1 MYLYQNNTTKYNI
14 SQLILIVFY
23 LYFMY
28 NLYGDNMNSNNN
40 NNPYVLWAFFIGY
53 YMLYLIFGGLTS
65 FLIGFSIL
73 ILTILIIIIRSKIRE
88 KEAFQKLNFNFEYI
102 REIPN
107 YIDVNDIMFLNH
119 TSFWNKKNI
128 KLIIM
133 QLYLKGVLEIKTEN
147 GKTIITKSDKK
158 FMVSY
163 AEKYICDYI
172 TSENKDNFNYV
183 NYTNM
188 VKKDILIKGLAYDK
202 NDLSLFKFYFFFSSL
217 VFLTFA
223 ILFFFGSIY
232 KRLDLNDSVVL
243 GFILLTF
250 PSVVL
255 SQIDKITKTLNLKLS
270 DEGWAYKYIIKS
282 YKKFLKDFTRMN
294 ELKNNDYHLWE
305 KHLLFAQALNI
316 NLDYN
321 NLPDIN
327 MNILDNKEK

>member
-1 MYLYQNNTTKYNI
+1 MYLYQNNTTKCNI

-53 YMLYLIFGGLTS
+53 YMLYLIFGGLVS

-172 TSENKDNFNYV
+172 TSEDKDNFNYV

-188 VKKDILIKGLAYDK
+188 VKKDVLIKGLAYDK

-217 VFLTFA
+217 IFIIFT
-223 ILFFFGSIY
+223 ILY
-232 KRLDLNDSVVL
+232 CWVYQWDLNRSIVL
-243 GFILLTF
+243 GFILLNF

-255 SQIDKITKTLNLKLS
+255 SQIDKITKTLNLKFS
-270 DEGWAYKYIIKS
+270 DKGWAYKYIIKA
-282 YKKFLKDFTRMN
+282 YKNFLKDFTRMN

>member
-1 MYLYQNNTTKYNI
+1 MYLYQNNTTKCNI
-14 SQLILIVFY
+14 SQLVLIVFY

-28 NLYGDNMNSNNN
+28 NFYGDNMNSNNN
-40 NNPYVLWAFFIGY
+40 NNPYVLWTFFIGY

-88 KEAFQKLNFNFEYI
+88 KKAFQKLNFNFEYI

-147 GKTIITKSDKK
+147 GKTIITKTDKK
-158 FMVSY
+158 IMVSY

-172 TSENKDNFNYV
+172 TSEDKDNFNYV

-270 DEGWAYKYIIKS
+270 DEGWAYKYIIKA

-294 ELKNNDYHLWE
+294 ELKNSDYHLWE

>member
-1 MYLYQNNTTKYNI
+1 MYLYQNNTTKCNI

-40 NNPYVLWAFFIGY
+40 NNPYVLWTFFIGY

-147 GKTIITKSDKK
+147 GKTIITKTDKK
-158 FMVSY
+158 IMVSY

>member
-1 MYLYQNNTTKYNI
+1 MYLYQNNTTKCNI

-40 NNPYVLWAFFIGY
+40 NNPYVLWTFFIGY

-172 TSENKDNFNYV
+172 TSEDKDNFNYV

-217 VFLTFA
+217 IFIIFT
-223 ILFFFGSIY
+223 ILY
-232 KRLDLNDSVVL
+232 CWVYQWDLNRSIVL
-243 GFILLTF
+243 GFILLNF

-255 SQIDKITKTLNLKLS
+255 SQIDKITKTLNLKFS
-270 DEGWAYKYIIKS
+270 DKGWAYKYIIKA
-282 YKKFLKDFTRMN
+282 YKNFLKDFTRMN
-294 ELKNNDYHLWE
+294 ELKNSDYHLWE
-305 KHLLFAQALNI
+305 KHILFAQALNI

>member
-1 MYLYQNNTTKYNI
+1 
-14 SQLILIVFY
+14 
-23 LYFMY
+23 
-28 NLYGDNMNSNNN
+28 MNSNDN
-40 NNPYVLWAFFIGY
+40 YILWVFFVGY
-53 YMLYLIFGGLTS
+53 YIFYLIFGGLVS
-65 FLIGFSIL
+65 FLIGFSVLAI
-73 ILTILIIIIRSKIRE
+73 TILISIIRNKIRE
-88 KEAFQKLNFNFEYI
+88 KKAFQKLNFNFEYI

-119 TSFWNKKNI
+119 TSFWSHKNI

-147 GKTIITKSDKK
+147 NKTIITKSDEK

-172 TSENKDNFNYV
+172 TSEDKDNFNYV

-188 VKKDILIKGLAYDK
+188 VKKDVLSKGLAYDK

-223 ILFFFGSIY
+223 VLFFFGSMY
-232 KRLDLNDSVVL
+232 EKLDLNDSVVL

-321 NLPDIN
+321 SLPDIN

>member
-1 MYLYQNNTTKYNI
+1 MYLYQNNTTKCDI

-28 NLYGDNMNSNNN
+28 NFYGDNMNSDNN
-40 NNPYVLWAFFIGY
+40 NNPYVLWTFFIGY

-88 KEAFQKLNFNFEYI
+88 KKAFQKLNFNFEYI

-147 GKTIITKSDKK
+147 EKTIITKTDKK

-188 VKKDILIKGLAYDK
+188 VKKDVLIKGLAYDK
-202 NDLSLFKFYFFFSSL
+202 NDLSLFKFYFLLSSL
-217 VFLTFA
+217 IFIIFT
-223 ILFFFGSIY
+223 ILY
-232 KRLDLNDSVVL
+232 CWVYQWDLNRSIVL
-243 GFILLTF
+243 GFILLNF
-250 PSVVL
+250 PSVFL
-255 SQIDKITKTLNLKLS
+255 SQIDKITKTLNLKFS
-270 DEGWAYKYIIKS
+270 DKGWAYKYIIKA

-294 ELKNNDYHLWE
+294 ELKNSDYHLWE

>member
-1 MYLYQNNTTKYNI
+1 MYLYQNNTTKCNI

-28 NLYGDNMNSNNN
+28 NFYGDNMNSNNN
-40 NNPYVLWAFFIGY
+40 NNPYVLWTFFIGY

-88 KEAFQKLNFNFEYI
+88 KKAFQKLNFNFEYI

-147 GKTIITKSDKK
+147 GKTIITKTDKK
-158 FMVSY
+158 IMVSY

-172 TSENKDNFNYV
+172 TSEDKDNFNYV

-188 VKKDILIKGLAYDK
+188 VKKDVLIKGLAYDK
-202 NDLSLFKFYFFFSSL
+202 NDLSLFKFYFLLSSL
-217 VFLTFA
+217 IFIIFT
-223 ILFFFGSIY
+223 ILY
-232 KRLDLNDSVVL
+232 CWVYQWDLNRSIVL
-243 GFILLTF
+243 GFILLNF
-250 PSVVL
+250 PSVFL
-255 SQIDKITKTLNLKLS
+255 SQIDKITKTLNLKFS
-270 DEGWAYKYIIKS
+270 DKGWAYKYIIKS

>member
-1 MYLYQNNTTKYNI
+1 MYLYQNNTTKCNI

-28 NLYGDNMNSNNN
+28 NLYGDNMNSDNN

-73 ILTILIIIIRSKIRE
+73 ILTILIIIIRNKIRE

-107 YIDVNDIMFLNH
+107 YIDINDIMFLNH

-147 GKTIITKSDKK
+147 EKTIITKTDKK

-188 VKKDILIKGLAYDK
+188 VKKDVLIKCLAYDE
-202 NDLSLFKFYFFFSSL
+202 NDLSLFKFYFLLSSL
-217 VFLTFA
+217 IFIIFT
-223 ILFFFGSIY
+223 ILY
-232 KRLDLNDSVVL
+232 CWVYQWDLNRSIVL
-243 GFILLTF
+243 GFILLNF
-250 PSVVL
+250 PSVFL
-255 SQIDKITKTLNLKLS
+255 SQIDKITKTLNLKFS
-270 DEGWAYKYIIKS
+270 DKGWAYKYIIKA

-294 ELKNNDYHLWE
+294 ELKNSDYNLWE

>member
-1 MYLYQNNTTKYNI
+1 MYLYQNNTTKCNI

-28 NLYGDNMNSNNN
+28 NLYGDNMNSGNN
-40 NNPYVLWAFFIGY
+40 NNPYVLWTFFIGY

-88 KEAFQKLNFNFEYI
+88 KKAFQKLNFNFEYI

-147 GKTIITKSDKK
+147 EKTIITKTDEK

-188 VKKDILIKGLAYDK
+188 VKKDVLIKGLAYDK
-202 NDLSLFKFYFFFSSL
+202 NDLSLFKFYFLLSSL
-217 VFLTFA
+217 IFIIFTILYCWVFLWD
-223 ILFFFGSIY
+223 LDRSI
-232 KRLDLNDSVVL
+232 VL
-243 GFILLTF
+243 GFILLNF
-250 PSVVL
+250 PSVFL
-255 SQIDKITKTLNLKLS
+255 SQIDKITKTLNLKFS
-270 DEGWAYKYIIKS
+270 DKGWAYKYIIKT

-294 ELKNNDYHLWE
+294 ELKNSDYHLWE

>member
-1 MYLYQNNTTKYNI
+1 MYLYQNNTTKCNI

-28 NLYGDNMNSNNN
+28 NFYGDNMNSDNN
-40 NNPYVLWAFFIGY
+40 NNPYVLWTFFIGY

-88 KEAFQKLNFNFEYI
+88 KKAFQKLNFNFEYI

-147 GKTIITKSDKK
+147 EKTIITKTDKK

-188 VKKDILIKGLAYDK
+188 VKKDVLIKDLAYDK
-202 NDLSLFKFYFFFSSL
+202 NDLSLFKFYFLLSSL
-217 VFLTFA
+217 IFIIFT
-223 ILFFFGSIY
+223 ILY
-232 KRLDLNDSVVL
+232 CWVYQWDLNRSIVL
-243 GFILLTF
+243 GFILLNF
-250 PSVVL
+250 PSVFL
-255 SQIDKITKTLNLKLS
+255 SQIDKITKTLNLKFS
-270 DEGWAYKYIIKS
+270 DKGWAYKYIIK
-282 YKKFLKDFTRMN
+282 
-294 ELKNNDYHLWE
+294 
-305 KHLLFAQALNI
+305 ALY
-316 NLDYN
+316 NLNYTK
-321 NLPDIN
+321 L
-327 MNILDNKEK
+327 

>member
-1 MYLYQNNTTKYNI
+1 MYLYQNNTTKCNI

-28 NLYGDNMNSNNN
+28 NLYGDNMNSGNN
-40 NNPYVLWAFFIGY
+40 NNPYVLWTFFIGY

-88 KEAFQKLNFNFEYI
+88 KKAFQKLNFNFEYI

-147 GKTIITKSDKK
+147 EKTIITKTDEK

-188 VKKDILIKGLAYDK
+188 VKKDVLIKGLAYDK
-202 NDLSLFKFYFFFSSL
+202 NDLSLFKFYFLLSSL
-217 VFLTFA
+217 IFIIFT
-223 ILFFFGSIY
+223 ILYCWVYQWDLDRSI
-232 KRLDLNDSVVL
+232 VL
-243 GFILLTF
+243 GFILLNF
-250 PSVVL
+250 PSVFL
-255 SQIDKITKTLNLKLS
+255 SQIDKITKTLNLKFS
-270 DEGWAYKYIIKS
+270 DKGWAYKYIIKA

-294 ELKNNDYHLWE
+294 ELKNSDYHLWE

>member
-1 MYLYQNNTTKYNI
+1 MYLYQNNTTKCNI

-28 NLYGDNMNSNNN
+28 NLYGDNMNSGNN
-40 NNPYVLWAFFIGY
+40 NNPYVLWTFFIGY

-88 KEAFQKLNFNFEYI
+88 KKAFQKLNFNFEYI

-147 GKTIITKSDKK
+147 EKTIITKTDEK

-188 VKKDILIKGLAYDK
+188 VKKDVLIKGLAYDK
-202 NDLSLFKFYFFFSSL
+202 NDLSLFKFYFLLSSL
-217 VFLTFA
+217 IFIIFT
-223 ILFFFGSIY
+223 ILYCWVYQWDLDRSI
-232 KRLDLNDSVVL
+232 VL
-243 GFILLTF
+243 GFILLNF
-250 PSVVL
+250 PSVFL
-255 SQIDKITKTLNLKLS
+255 SQIDKITKTLNLKFS
-270 DEGWAYKYIIKS
+270 DKGWAYKYIIKT

-294 ELKNNDYHLWE
+294 ELKNSDYHLWE

-316 NLDYN
+316 NYRC
-321 NLPDIN
+321 
-327 MNILDNKEK
+327 

>member
-1 MYLYQNNTTKYNI
+1 MYLYQNNTTKCNI

-28 NLYGDNMNSNNN
+28 NLYGDNMNSDNN
-40 NNPYVLWAFFIGY
+40 NNPYVLWTFFIGY

-107 YIDVNDIMFLNH
+107 YIDINDIMFLNH

-147 GKTIITKSDKK
+147 GKTIITKTDKK
-158 FMVSY
+158 IMVSY

-172 TSENKDNFNYV
+172 TSEDKDNFNYV

-294 ELKNNDYHLWE
+294 ELKNSDYHLWE

>member
-1 MYLYQNNTTKYNI
+1 MYLYQNNTTKCNI

-28 NLYGDNMNSNNN
+28 NLYGDNMNSDNN
-40 NNPYVLWAFFIGY
+40 NNPYVLWTFFIGY

-88 KEAFQKLNFNFEYI
+88 KKAFQKLNFNFEYI

-147 GKTIITKSDKK
+147 EKTIITKTDEK

-188 VKKDILIKGLAYDK
+188 VKKDVLIKGLAYDK
-202 NDLSLFKFYFFFSSL
+202 NDLSLFKFYFLLSSL
-217 VFLTFA
+217 IFIIFT
-223 ILFFFGSIY
+223 ILY
-232 KRLDLNDSVVL
+232 CWVYQWDLNRSIVL
-243 GFILLTF
+243 VFILLNF
-250 PSVVL
+250 PSVFL
-255 SQIDKITKTLNLKLS
+255 SQIDKITKTLNLKFS
-270 DEGWAYKYIIKS
+270 DKGWAYKYIIKA

-294 ELKNNDYHLWE
+294 ELKNSDYHLWE

>member
-1 MYLYQNNTTKYNI
+1 MYLYQNNTTKCNI

-28 NLYGDNMNSNNN
+28 NFYGDNMNSDNN
-40 NNPYVLWAFFIGY
+40 NNPYVLWTFFIGY

-88 KEAFQKLNFNFEYI
+88 KKAFQKLNFNFEYI

-107 YIDVNDIMFLNH
+107 YIDVNDIIFLNH

-147 GKTIITKSDKK
+147 EKTIITKTDKK

-188 VKKDILIKGLAYDK
+188 VKKDVLIKGLAYDK
-202 NDLSLFKFYFFFSSL
+202 NDLSLFKFYFLLSSL
-217 VFLTFA
+217 IFIIFT
-223 ILFFFGSIY
+223 ILY
-232 KRLDLNDSVVL
+232 CWVYQWDLNRSIVL
-243 GFILLTF
+243 GFILLNF
-250 PSVVL
+250 PSVFL
-255 SQIDKITKTLNLKLS
+255 SQIDKITKTLNLKFS
-270 DEGWAYKYIIKS
+270 DKGWAYKYIIKS

>member
-1 MYLYQNNTTKYNI
+1 MYLYQNNTTKCNI

-28 NLYGDNMNSNNN
+28 NFYGDNMNSNNN
-40 NNPYVLWAFFIGY
+40 NNPYVLWTFFIGY

-88 KEAFQKLNFNFEYI
+88 KKAFQKLNFNFEYI

-107 YIDVNDIMFLNH
+107 YIDVNDIIFLNH

-147 GKTIITKSDKK
+147 EKTIITKTDKK

-188 VKKDILIKGLAYDK
+188 VKKDVLIKGLAYDK
-202 NDLSLFKFYFFFSSL
+202 NDLSLFKFYFLLSSL
-217 VFLTFA
+217 IFIIFT
-223 ILFFFGSIY
+223 ILYCWVYQWDLDRSI
-232 KRLDLNDSVVL
+232 VL
-243 GFILLTF
+243 GFILLNF
-250 PSVVL
+250 PSVFL
-255 SQIDKITKTLNLKLS
+255 SQIDKITKTLNLKFS
-270 DEGWAYKYIIKS
+270 DKGWAYKYIIKT

-294 ELKNNDYHLWE
+294 ELKNSDYHLWE

>member
-1 MYLYQNNTTKYNI
+1 
-14 SQLILIVFY
+14 
-23 LYFMY
+23 
-28 NLYGDNMNSNNN
+28 MNSNDN
-40 NNPYVLWAFFIGY
+40 YILWVFFVGY
-53 YMLYLIFGGLTS
+53 YIFYLIFGGLVS
-65 FLIGFSIL
+65 FLIGFSVLAI
-73 ILTILIIIIRSKIRE
+73 TILISIIRNKIRE
-88 KEAFQKLNFNFEYI
+88 KKAFQKLNFNFEYI

-119 TSFWNKKNI
+119 TSFWSHKNI

-147 GKTIITKSDKK
+147 NKTIITKSDKK

-172 TSENKDNFNYV
+172 TSEDKDNFNYV

-188 VKKDILIKGLAYDK
+188 VKKDVLSKGLAYDE

-223 ILFFFGSIY
+223 VLFFFGSMY
-232 KRLDLNDSVVL
+232 EKLDLNDSVVL

-321 NLPDIN
+321 SLPDIN

>member
-1 MYLYQNNTTKYNI
+1 MYLYQNNTTKCNI

-28 NLYGDNMNSNNN
+28 NLYGDNMNSDNNN
-40 NNPYVLWAFFIGY
+40 NHYVLWAFFIGY

-88 KEAFQKLNFNFEYI
+88 KKAFQKLNFNFEYI

-147 GKTIITKSDKK
+147 EKTIITKTDKK

-188 VKKDILIKGLAYDK
+188 VKKDVLIKGLAYDK
-202 NDLSLFKFYFFFSSL
+202 NDLSLFKFYFLLSSL
-217 VFLTFA
+217 IFIIFT
-223 ILFFFGSIY
+223 ILY
-232 KRLDLNDSVVL
+232 CWVYQWDLNRSIVL
-243 GFILLTF
+243 GFILLNF
-250 PSVVL
+250 PSVFL
-255 SQIDKITKTLNLKLS
+255 SQIDKITKTLNLKFS
-270 DEGWAYKYIIKS
+270 DKGWAYKYIIKA

-294 ELKNNDYHLWE
+294 ELKNSDYHLWE

>member
-1 MYLYQNNTTKYNI
+1 MYLYQNNTTKCNI

-28 NLYGDNMNSNNN
+28 NLYGDNMNSDNN

-88 KEAFQKLNFNFEYI
+88 KKAFQKLNFNFEYI

-147 GKTIITKSDKK
+147 EKTIITKTDKK

-188 VKKDILIKGLAYDK
+188 VKKDVLIKDLAYDK
-202 NDLSLFKFYFFFSSL
+202 NDLSLFKFYFLLSSL
-217 VFLTFA
+217 IFIIFT
-223 ILFFFGSIY
+223 ILY
-232 KRLDLNDSVVL
+232 CWVYQWDLNRSIVL
-243 GFILLTF
+243 GFILLNF
-250 PSVVL
+250 PSVFL
-255 SQIDKITKTLNLKLS
+255 SQIDKITKTLNLKFS
-270 DEGWAYKYIIKS
+270 DKGWAYKYIIKA

-294 ELKNNDYHLWE
+294 ELKNSDYHLWE
-305 KHLLFAQALNI
+305 KHLLFAQALNM

>member
-1 MYLYQNNTTKYNI
+1 MYLYQNNTTKCNI
-14 SQLILIVFY
+14 SQLVLIVFY

-28 NLYGDNMNSNNN
+28 NLYGDNMNSDN
-40 NNPYVLWAFFIGY
+40 NNPYVLWTFFIGY

-88 KEAFQKLNFNFEYI
+88 KKAFQKLNFNFEYI

-147 GKTIITKSDKK
+147 EKTIITKTDKK

-188 VKKDILIKGLAYDK
+188 VKKDVLIKGLAYDK
-202 NDLSLFKFYFFFSSL
+202 NDLSLFKFYFLLSSL
-217 VFLTFA
+217 IFIIFT
-223 ILFFFGSIY
+223 ILY
-232 KRLDLNDSVVL
+232 CWVYQWDLNRSIVL
-243 GFILLTF
+243 GFILLNF
-250 PSVVL
+250 PSVFL
-255 SQIDKITKTLNLKLS
+255 SQIDKITKTLNLKFS
-270 DEGWAYKYIIKS
+270 DKGWAYKYIIKA

-294 ELKNNDYHLWE
+294 ELKNSDYHLWE

>member
-1 MYLYQNNTTKYNI
+1 MYLYQNNTTKCNI

-28 NLYGDNMNSNNN
+28 NLYGDNMNSGNN
-40 NNPYVLWAFFIGY
+40 NNPYVLWTFFIGY

-88 KEAFQKLNFNFEYI
+88 KKAFQKLNFNFEYI

-147 GKTIITKSDKK
+147 EKTIITKTDEK

-188 VKKDILIKGLAYDK
+188 VKKDVLIKGLAYDK
-202 NDLSLFKFYFFFSSL
+202 NDLSLFKFYFLLSSL
-217 VFLTFA
+217 IFIIFT
-223 ILFFFGSIY
+223 ILYCWVYQWDLDRSI
-232 KRLDLNDSVVL
+232 VL
-243 GFILLTF
+243 GFILLNF
-250 PSVVL
+250 PSVFL
-255 SQIDKITKTLNLKLS
+255 SQIDKITKTLNLKFS
-270 DEGWAYKYIIKS
+270 DKGWAYKYIIKT

-294 ELKNNDYHLWE
+294 ELKNSDYHLWE
-305 KHLLFAQALNI
+305 KHLLFAQVLNI

>member
-1 MYLYQNNTTKYNI
+1 
-14 SQLILIVFY
+14 
-23 LYFMY
+23 
-28 NLYGDNMNSNNN
+28 MNSNNN
-40 NNPYVLWAFFIGY
+40 YVLWVFFIGY
-53 YMLYLIFGGLTS
+53 YILYLVFGGLVS
-65 FLIGFSIL
+65 FLIGFSVLAI
-73 ILTILIIIIRSKIRE
+73 TILISIIRNKIRE
-88 KEAFQKLNFNFEYI
+88 KKAFQKLNFNFEYI

-119 TSFWNKKNI
+119 TSFWSHKNI

-147 GKTIITKSDKK
+147 NKTIITKSDKK

-172 TSENKDNFNYV
+172 TSEDKDNFNYV

-188 VKKDILIKGLAYDK
+188 VKKDVLSKGLAYDK

-217 VFLTFA
+217 VFLAFT
-223 ILFFFGSIY
+223 ILYCWIY
-232 KRLDLNDSVVL
+232 QWDLNKSIVL

-270 DEGWAYKYIIKS
+270 NEGWAYKYIIKS

-321 NLPDIN
+321 SLPDIN

>member
-1 MYLYQNNTTKYNI
+1 
-14 SQLILIVFY
+14 
-23 LYFMY
+23 MY

-40 NNPYVLWAFFIGY
+40 NNPYVLWTFFIGY

-73 ILTILIIIIRSKIRE
+73 ILTILIIIIRNKIRE

-172 TSENKDNFNYV
+172 TSEDKDNFNYV

-188 VKKDILIKGLAYDK
+188 VKKDVLIKGLAYDK

-217 VFLTFA
+217 IFIIFT
-223 ILFFFGSIY
+223 ILY
-232 KRLDLNDSVVL
+232 CWVYQWDLNRSIVL
-243 GFILLTF
+243 GFILLNF
-250 PSVVL
+250 PSVFL
-255 SQIDKITKTLNLKLS
+255 SQIDKITKTLNLKFS
-270 DEGWAYKYIIKS
+270 DKGWAYKYIIKA
-282 YKKFLKDFTRMN
+282 YKKFLKYFTRMN
-294 ELKNNDYHLWE
+294 ELKTSDYHLWE

>member
-1 MYLYQNNTTKYNI
+1 MYLYQNNTTKCNI

-28 NLYGDNMNSNNN
+28 NLYGDNMNSDNN

-73 ILTILIIIIRSKIRE
+73 ILTILIIIIRNKIRE
-88 KEAFQKLNFNFEYI
+88 KKAFQKLNFNFDYI

-147 GKTIITKSDKK
+147 EKTIITKTDKK

-188 VKKDILIKGLAYDK
+188 VKKDVLIKGLAYDK
-202 NDLSLFKFYFFFSSL
+202 NDLSLFKFYFLLSSL
-217 VFLTFA
+217 IFIIFT
-223 ILFFFGSIY
+223 ILY
-232 KRLDLNDSVVL
+232 CWVYQWDLNRSIVL
-243 GFILLTF
+243 GFILLNF
-250 PSVVL
+250 PSVFL
-255 SQIDKITKTLNLKLS
+255 SQIDKITKTLNLKFS
-270 DEGWAYKYIIKS
+270 DKGWAYKYIIKA

-294 ELKNNDYHLWE
+294 ELKNSDYHLWE

>member
-1 MYLYQNNTTKYNI
+1 MYLYQNNTTKCNI

-53 YMLYLIFGGLTS
+53 YMLYLIFGGLVS

-147 GKTIITKSDKK
+147 GKTIITKTDKK

-172 TSENKDNFNYV
+172 TSEDKDNFNYI

-188 VKKDILIKGLAYDK
+188 VKKDVLIKGLAYDK

-217 VFLTFA
+217 IFIIFT
-223 ILFFFGSIY
+223 ILY
-232 KRLDLNDSVVL
+232 CWVYQWDLNRSIVL
-243 GFILLTF
+243 GFILLNF

-255 SQIDKITKTLNLKLS
+255 SQIDKITKTLNLKFS
-270 DEGWAYKYIIKS
+270 DKGWAYKYIIKS

-294 ELKNNDYHLWE
+294 ELKNSDYHLWE

>member
-1 MYLYQNNTTKYNI
+1 MYLYQNNTTKCNI
-14 SQLILIVFY
+14 SQLVLIVFY

-28 NLYGDNMNSNNN
+28 NFYGDNMNSNNN

-88 KEAFQKLNFNFEYI
+88 KKAFQKLNFNFEYI

-107 YIDVNDIMFLNH
+107 YIDVNDIIFLNH

-147 GKTIITKSDKK
+147 EKTIITKTDKK

-188 VKKDILIKGLAYDK
+188 VKKDVLIKGLAYDK
-202 NDLSLFKFYFFFSSL
+202 NDLSLFKFYFLLSSL
-217 VFLTFA
+217 IFIIFT
-223 ILFFFGSIY
+223 ILY
-232 KRLDLNDSVVL
+232 CWVYQWDLNRSIVL
-243 GFILLTF
+243 GFILLNF
-250 PSVVL
+250 PSVFL
-255 SQIDKITKTLNLKLS
+255 SQIDKITKTLNLKFS
-270 DEGWAYKYIIKS
+270 DKGWAYKYIIKA

-294 ELKNNDYHLWE
+294 ELKNSDYHLWE

>member
-1 MYLYQNNTTKYNI
+1 MYLYQNNTTKCNI

-28 NLYGDNMNSNNN
+28 NLYGDNMNSDNN

-73 ILTILIIIIRSKIRE
+73 ILTILIIIIRNKIRE

-107 YIDVNDIMFLNH
+107 YIDINDIMFLNH

-147 GKTIITKSDKK
+147 EKTIITKTDKK

-188 VKKDILIKGLAYDK
+188 VKKDVLIKGLAYDK
-202 NDLSLFKFYFFFSSL
+202 NDLSLFKFYFLLSSL
-217 VFLTFA
+217 IFIIFT
-223 ILFFFGSIY
+223 ILY
-232 KRLDLNDSVVL
+232 CWVYQWDLNRSIVL
-243 GFILLTF
+243 GFILLNF
-250 PSVVL
+250 PSVFL
-255 SQIDKITKTLNLKLS
+255 SQIDKITKTLNLKFS
-270 DEGWAYKYIIKS
+270 DKGWAYKYIIKA

-294 ELKNNDYHLWE
+294 ELKNSDYHLWE

>member
-1 MYLYQNNTTKYNI
+1 MYLYQNNTTKCNI

-28 NLYGDNMNSNNN
+28 NLYGDNMNSDNN
-40 NNPYVLWAFFIGY
+40 NNPYVLWTFFIGY

-88 KEAFQKLNFNFEYI
+88 KKAFQKLNFNFEYI

-147 GKTIITKSDKK
+147 EKTIITKTDEK

-188 VKKDILIKGLAYDK
+188 VKKDVLIKGLAYDK
-202 NDLSLFKFYFFFSSL
+202 NDLSLFKFYFLLSSL
-217 VFLTFA
+217 IFIIFT
-223 ILFFFGSIY
+223 ILY
-232 KRLDLNDSVVL
+232 CWVYQWDLNRSIVL
-243 GFILLTF
+243 GFILLNF
-250 PSVVL
+250 PSVFL
-255 SQIDKITKTLNLKLS
+255 SQIDKITKILNLKFS
-270 DEGWAYKYIIKS
+270 DKGWAYKYIIKA

-294 ELKNNDYHLWE
+294 ELKNSDYHLWE

>member
-1 MYLYQNNTTKYNI
+1 MYLYQNNTTKCNI

-28 NLYGDNMNSNNN
+28 NLYGDNMNSDNN
-40 NNPYVLWAFFIGY
+40 NNPYVLWTFFIGY

-88 KEAFQKLNFNFEYI
+88 KKAFQKLNFNFEYT

-147 GKTIITKSDKK
+147 EKTIITKTDEK

-188 VKKDILIKGLAYDK
+188 VKKDVLIKGLAYDK
-202 NDLSLFKFYFFFSSL
+202 NDLSLFKFYFLLSSL
-217 VFLTFA
+217 IFIIFT
-223 ILFFFGSIY
+223 ILY
-232 KRLDLNDSVVL
+232 CWVYQWDLNRSIVL
-243 GFILLTF
+243 GFILLNF
-250 PSVVL
+250 PSVFL
-255 SQIDKITKTLNLKLS
+255 SQIDKITKTLNLKFS
-270 DEGWAYKYIIKS
+270 DKGWAYKYIIKA

-294 ELKNNDYHLWE
+294 ELKNSDYHLWE

>member
-1 MYLYQNNTTKYNI
+1 MYLYQNNTTKCNI

-40 NNPYVLWAFFIGY
+40 NNPYVLWTFFIGY
-53 YMLYLIFGGLTS
+53 YMLYLIFGGLIS
-65 FLIGFSIL
+65 FLIGFSVLSI
-73 ILTILIIIIRSKIRE
+73 TILIVIIRNKIRE
-88 KEAFQKLNFNFEYI
+88 KRAFQKLNFNFKYI

-119 TSFWNKKNI
+119 TSFWSHKNI

-147 GKTIITKSDKK
+147 NKTIITKSDKK

-172 TSENKDNFNYV
+172 TSENKDNFNYI

-188 VKKDILIKGLAYDK
+188 GKRDVLNKCLAYNEK
-202 NDLSLFKFYFFFSSL
+202 DLSFFKFYFFLSCL
-217 VFLTFA
+217 VFLAFSVS
-223 ILFFFGSIY
+223 FFLGSLY
-232 KRLDLNDSVVL
+232 KNWDLNISVVT
-243 GFILLTF
+243 GFILLNF
-250 PSVVL
+250 PSIFL
-255 SQIDKITKTLNLKLS
+255 SQIDRITKTLNLKFS
-270 DEGWAYKYIIKS
+270 DKGWAYKYIIKS

-294 ELKNNDYHLWE
+294 ELKNNDYPLWE
-305 KHLLFAQALNI
+305 RHLLFAQALNI

-321 NLPDIN
+321 SLPDIK